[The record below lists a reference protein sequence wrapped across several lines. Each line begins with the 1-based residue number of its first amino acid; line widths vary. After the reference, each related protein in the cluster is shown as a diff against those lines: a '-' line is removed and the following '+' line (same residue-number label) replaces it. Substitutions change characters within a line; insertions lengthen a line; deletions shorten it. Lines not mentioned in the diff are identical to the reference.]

1 MIVLSG
7 HHKEL
12 LKLMFHALA
21 LHQSDGQT
29 RAKRLYSDEGLTCK
43 ISALEALCSCQ
54 LILSIQFIK
63 PNNLVIL
70 TPASP
75 EP

>member
-1 MIVLSG
+1 MLSD
-7 HHKEL
+7 HYKEF
-12 LKLMFHALA
+12 LKLTFHALA
-21 LHQSDGQT
+21 LRQSDGQT
-29 RAKRLYSDEGLTCK
+29 RAKRPCSDEGLTCK
-43 ISALEALCSCQ
+43 TSALEALYSSQ

-70 TPASP
+70 TPANP